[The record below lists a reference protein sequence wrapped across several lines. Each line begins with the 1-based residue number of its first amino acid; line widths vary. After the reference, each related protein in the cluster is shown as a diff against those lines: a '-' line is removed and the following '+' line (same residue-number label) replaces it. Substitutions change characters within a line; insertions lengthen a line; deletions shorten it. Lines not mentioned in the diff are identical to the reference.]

1 MRTICTAT
9 ENKYSIEYFYGFVRY
24 FVFALLYVFAGKSTV
39 RNNADNYADLS
50 NGLAVL
56 GYLLVEYAVYNGMY
70 VKGQYLATFL
80 YLWKYMAAWAVLYL
94 EYEILGIRNRL
105 SMVLIAGFFSRYLV
119 RMIVTGKPEIMMFTG
134 DIIFWFVSFV
144 LYVIVWWNE
153 DEISTNWE
161 KIRSTTQVDR
171 IFCAVWKYVRSV
183 DPHPRNKEIHHN
195 KVAYTSQ
202 HNKDM
207 EYFMGTKVFM
217 FRIEDGSFSA

>member
-1 MRTICTAT
+1 MA
-9 ENKYSIEYFYGFVRY
+9 
-24 FVFALLYVFAGKSTV
+24 
-39 RNNADNYADLS
+39 
-50 NGLAVL
+50 
-56 GYLLVEYAVYNGMY
+56 GYLLGEYAVYNGMY

-153 DEISTNWE
+153 DEISTN
-161 KIRSTTQVDR
+161 
-171 IFCAVWKYVRSV
+171 
-183 DPHPRNKEIHHN
+183 
-195 KVAYTSQ
+195 
-202 HNKDM
+202 
-207 EYFMGTKVFM
+207 
-217 FRIEDGSFSA
+217 